1 MSLEVEIINGDKNA
15 LEKAYRL
22 HFKKVYSVA
31 KKYAGN
37 VVDAE
42 DVVQEVF
49 IKLWK
54 NRDKIS
60 VEISLEHQLFI
71 ISKNLVLNLL
81 REKVNRQKLLSK
93 FKVEKVND
101 AIQADDLSLDRLIK
115 INKSVSKLPKKQQ
128 IIFKMY
134 RFDGLTYDE
143 IATSL
148 NISKNT
154 VSSHLNSAMSF
165 LKKDCL

>member
-1 MSLEVEIINGDKNA
+1 MFGGL
-15 LEKAYRL
+15 
-22 HFKKVYSVA
+22 
-31 KKYAGN
+31 
-37 VVDAE
+37 
-42 DVVQEVF
+42 
-49 IKLWK
+49 
-54 NRDKIS
+54 
-60 VEISLEHQLFI
+60 
-71 ISKNLVLNLL
+71 
-81 REKVNRQKLLSK
+81 LLSK
-93 FKVEKVND
+93 FKVEKEND
-101 AIQADDLSLDRLIK
+101 AIQVDDLSLVRLIK

-134 RFDGLTYDE
+134 RFDGLTYEE